1 MKYLSQGTD
10 KSPIA
15 VIFDN
20 DGVLVDSEPI
30 SLLAYQRGI
39 EEQGLKLTE
48 ADLERNCGLT
58 DADIVSDLEKVYG
71 ASLDQEL
78 FSRRKAELYKALAE
92 ERGLKAFPGARRLLE
107 ELRAEGIPY
116 AIASSGSREKI
127 GYNLQKAGLTDL
139 VSVILSGEEFRRG
152 KPDPEIFV
160 KAAAKLGYEPERC
173 VVIEDSLNGL
183 RAARAAGAFALA
195 VATTF
200 AADKV
205 APLADAVFGSVED
218 IAVTDL
224 TGLGLSAQ
232 R

>member
-1 MKYLSQGTD
+1 MFVKYLSQGTD

-139 VSVILSGEEFRRG
+139 VSVILSGE
-152 KPDPEIFV
+152 
-160 KAAAKLGYEPERC
+160 
-173 VVIEDSLNGL
+173 
-183 RAARAAGAFALA
+183 
-195 VATTF
+195 
-200 AADKV
+200 
-205 APLADAVFGSVED
+205 
-218 IAVTDL
+218 
-224 TGLGLSAQ
+224 
-232 R
+232 